1 MSWNGRERIRTKG
14 SFAFGSSTPRD
25 LSYMNKMR
33 VYNAKA
39 EKEDNRD
46 DPPLSQFVKMAHTT
60 THSVDSSSLCGKVAF
75 GSGTPRQFL
84 HLSSIPSSLRVYD
97 ASLLSS
103 RPVTR
108 SITMPPKNRKLMVD
122 PMEMDDISS
131 EPDLV
136 TDRFELFPKRIKTIQ
151 GMKRSEERRVSGVK
165 EETKELPIENTKIH
179 RAREN
184 DHPLIEGNGISAVVP
199 IQNDSVAVKEM
210 IEDEEITNEGEEIRE
225 RRVDD
230 IEITRADTVVEEE
243 Q

>member
-1 MSWNGRERIRTKG
+1 
-14 SFAFGSSTPRD
+14 
-25 LSYMNKMR
+25 
-33 VYNAKA
+33 
-39 EKEDNRD
+39 
-46 DPPLSQFVKMAHTT
+46 
-60 THSVDSSSLCGKVAF
+60 
-75 GSGTPRQFL
+75 
-84 HLSSIPSSLRVYD
+84 
-97 ASLLSS
+97 
-103 RPVTR
+103 
-108 SITMPPKNRKLMVD
+108 MVD

-151 GMKRSEERRVSGVK
+151 GMKRSEERR
-165 EETKELPIENTKIH
+165 
-179 RAREN
+179 
-184 DHPLIEGNGISAVVP
+184 GNGISAVVP